1 MKQRIVILT
10 TRQQLKT
17 LARAKRW
24 EVDATFE
31 VVPDSFYQLFGI
43 HTTVRKGN
51 QVKTIPLMY
60 ALMSCKSKLAQ
71 IKLFRRVVELLRPYK
86 KMRVTRICL
95 DFEAATWGAIRV
107 VLPTV
112 KLQGCDFHF

>member
-1 MKQRIVILT
+1 MGPPSPTNRARASLRPATPKTVDFQFDKDHIPKGFVKKPIDWTDGKGMKQRIVILT
-10 TRQQLKT
+10 TRQQLKK

-60 ALMSCKSKLAQ
+60 ALMSCKSKLA
-71 IKLFRRVVELLRPYK
+71 
-86 KMRVTRICL
+86 
-95 DFEAATWGAIRV
+95 
-107 VLPTV
+107 
-112 KLQGCDFHF
+112 